1 MNHKETLIAWLND
14 AHAMEHALIKVL
26 EHRIEDAK
34 DFPAV
39 QEMDRQH
46 LEQTRRHAELVK
58 GCIERLGEK
67 PSTAKSVMG
76 TIFGAAQAPMT
87 GLARDEIVKNC
98 LMDYAAEN
106 FEVASYRALITAANQ
121 LGDSQTVLICEQ
133 IMQEDLEMAN
143 RILDGLPAV
152 VAQQMQKVAAGAS
165 VS

>member
-1 MNHKETLIAWLND
+1 MNDKELLISWLND
-14 AHAMEHALIKVL
+14 AHAMEKALIKVL
-26 EHRIEDAK
+26 EHRIDDAK

-46 LEQTRRHAELVK
+46 LEETKRHAALVTQ
-58 GCIERLGEK
+58 CIERLGEK
-67 PSTAKSVMG
+67 PSTAKSIMG
-76 TIFGAAQAPMT
+76 TMFGAMQAPMT

-121 LGDSQTVLICEQ
+121 IGDQETVLVCER

-143 RILDGLPAV
+143 RILESLPMV
-152 VAQQMQKVAAGAS
+152 VSAQMQRAVAESNA
-165 VS
+165 